1 MKEKIKKI
9 LKDKL
14 SRDILIFFYQNQAS
28 IDTVGGI
35 TAWVHSD
42 REKVKKVLDKLVG
55 LGILEEESI
64 TSTKGYCYTRNE
76 KIMKIVKGLMS
87 SQ

>member
-1 MKEKIKKI
+1 MKEKIRKI

-14 SRDILIFFYQNQAS
+14 SKDVLAFFYQHQAS

-42 REKVKKVLDKLVG
+42 REKVKKVLDKLVE

-64 TSTKGYCYTRNE
+64 SSTKGYCYTRDE
-76 KIMKIVKGLMS
+76 KIMKIVKELMS
-87 SQ
+87 AQ